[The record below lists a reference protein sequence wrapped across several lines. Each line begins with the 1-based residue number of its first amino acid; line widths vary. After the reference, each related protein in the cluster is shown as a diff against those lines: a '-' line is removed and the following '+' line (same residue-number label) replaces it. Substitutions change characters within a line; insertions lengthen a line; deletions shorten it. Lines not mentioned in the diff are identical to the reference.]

1 MKLGLCIAVGV
12 LLLASQASAQNT
24 VNPSAN
30 WNSSWG
36 FSTPQ
41 EVTVRL
47 LQADTIKK
55 AEEGYYDSFGPAQV
69 TMTNNYDQRQGYVEV
84 NAGAGATIDAQNHVG
99 DSIGQNTNVIGAIN
113 QSTTRI
119 DIGGNNNSVT
129 AISGAESTGCQDGSI
144 SIATVSSNGQEANA
158 GSGSSS
164 ASGSAGGVQ
173 FSSGS
178 SACN

>member
-1 MKLGLCIAVGV
+1 MKLGLCIAAAA
-12 LLLASQASAQNT
+12 LLFASQASAQNT

-30 WNSSWG
+30 WNSSYG
-36 FSTPQ
+36 FSTAQ
-41 EVTVRL
+41 ETTVRI

-69 TMTNNYDQRQGYVEV
+69 TMYNSYDYRQGHIEITAGEGARIDVE
-84 NAGAGATIDAQNHVG
+84 NHTG
-99 DSIGQNTNVIGAIN
+99 DTIGQNTNVIGAIN
-113 QSTTRI
+113 QSTTTI
-119 DIGGNNNSVT
+119 DIGGSNNSVT
-129 AISGAESTGCQDGSI
+129 AISGAESTGCQDGSVN
-144 SIATVSSNGQEANA
+144 IATVTSSGQESNA

-178 SACN
+178 TSCN